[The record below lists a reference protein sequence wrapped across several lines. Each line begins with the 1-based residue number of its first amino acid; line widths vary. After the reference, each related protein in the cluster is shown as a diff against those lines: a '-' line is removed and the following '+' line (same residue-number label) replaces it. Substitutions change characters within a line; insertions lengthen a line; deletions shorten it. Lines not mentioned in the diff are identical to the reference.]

1 MKKSIFLSL
10 LLMSSFFFSSCG
22 KDQDKD
28 TFSDLKQYTLPPVD
42 TSGAVTGDWVIQR
55 ELSDPQKLNPI
66 TVQDASGQE
75 FSYYVFERLLWA
87 ADRTIYE
94 PLPWLAESLPDLS
107 DDHLVYTF
115 KLRKNIRFSN
125 SIPMT
130 GDDVIFTFKA
140 AMNPLVD
147 DAALR
152 NYIQDLK
159 KVELAGEDK
168 YTLKFT
174 MAKPYFRASRA
185 LGDIQILCRQVVDPE
200 GLTDHYT
207 WEELKDIKTAQRNPA
222 VQKFADFFNSE
233 EMNRNPKYVIGSG
246 PYIFEKWETGQ
257 TVEFRRNP
265 DYWNRDSAFGK
276 TYPQR
281 IIVKIIQDESAA
293 IVAAKNNEIDL
304 MYVMKPVD
312 FVKTMSHPEQ
322 FKMKN
327 ADPTEPRFDYI
338 GWNMN
343 SPLFKS
349 MKVRLALSYLVDRK
363 TIIDKIHFGMAV
375 PIESPVY
382 FEDKKHFNPDLPLIP
397 YDPEKAK
404 QLLTEEGWID
414 SDGDG
419 VLDKMIDGK
428 KVDFKFTFLLNTNE
442 SRKQAIL
449 VVIDALKKVGIQ
461 ADVQTLEW
469 AVYLDK
475 TKKHQFDATMGA
487 WILTDYPPDEYQLF
501 HSSQI
506 QGEGSN
512 FISYRNDEADKIMVS
527 YRTEFDENKRV
538 DLIKRLQKILYDDQV
553 YTFLWTP
560 KAKYLYGERFRNV
573 RWYPTPLTS
582 YQLTEWWVPANSR
595 KYQSPD

>member
-1 MKKSIFLSL
+1 MKKLILFSCIL
-10 LLMSSFFFSSCG
+10 LAILFISSCG
-22 KDQDKD
+22 KKQD
-28 TFSDLKQYTLPPVD
+28 TGNLQELTNYTLPPVD
-42 TSGAVTGDWVIQR
+42 TAGAVAGDWVIQR

-75 FSYYVFERLLWA
+75 YSYYVFERLLWA
-87 ADRTIYE
+87 ADRTSYD
-94 PLPWLAESLPDLS
+94 PLPWLAESLPALS
-107 DDHLVYTF
+107 DDHIVYTF
-115 KLRKNIRFSN
+115 KLRKNIKFSN
-125 SIPMT
+125 GMPMT
-130 GDDVIFTFKA
+130 GDDILFTFKA
-140 AMNPLVD
+140 TKNPLVD

-152 NYIQDLK
+152 NYIQDLT
-159 KVELAGEDK
+159 KVELVNGDK
-168 YTLKFT
+168 YTIKFT
-174 MAKPYFRASRA
+174 MAKPYFRAARA
-185 LGDIQILCRQVVDPE
+185 LGDIQILCKQVVDPE
-200 GLTDHYT
+200 GLTDRYS
-207 WEELKDIKTAQRNPA
+207 WEELKDIATAQKNPA

-233 EMNRNPKYVIGSG
+233 EMNRNPKYLIGSG

-293 IVAAKNNEIDL
+293 IVAAKNNEVDL
-304 MYVMKPVD
+304 MYVMKPID
-312 FVKTMSHPEQ
+312 FVRTMAHPEQ

-338 GWNMN
+338 GWNTKN
-343 SPLFKS
+343 PLFTSK
-349 MKVRLALSYLVDRK
+349 KVRLALSYLVDRQ

-375 PIESPVY
+375 PVESPVY
-382 FEDKKHFNPDLPLIP
+382 FEDKKDFNPDLPLIP
-397 YDPEKAK
+397 YDPVKAK
-404 QLLTEEGWID
+404 QLLADEGWTD
-414 SDGDG
+414 SNGDG
-419 VLDKMIDGK
+419 ILDKMIDGK
-428 KVDFKFTFLLNTNE
+428 RMDFKFTFLLNTNE

-475 TKKHQFDATMGA
+475 TKKHEFDATMGA

-501 HSSQI
+501 HSSQML
-506 QGEGSN
+506 GEGSN
-512 FISYRNDEADKIMVS
+512 FISYKNDEADKIMVD
-527 YRTEFDENKRV
+527 YRTEFDESKRIE
-538 DLIKRLQKILYDDQV
+538 LIKRLQKILYDDQV

-582 YQLTEWWVPANSR
+582 YQLTEWWVPENSR
-595 KYQSPD
+595 KYQSAN

>member
-1 MKKSIFLSL
+1 MRKSFFIPLLFIFTL
-10 LLMSSFFFSSCG
+10 LLFSCG
-22 KDQDKD
+22 KRQEKD
-28 TFSDLKQYTLPPVD
+28 TLTELRDYKLPQVD
-42 TSGAVTGDWVIQR
+42 TSGAVVGDWVIQR
-55 ELSDPQKLNPI
+55 ELDDPQKLNPI
-66 TVQDASGQE
+66 TVQDATGME
-75 FSYYVFERLLWA
+75 LSYYLFERLLWA
-87 ADRTIYE
+87 ADRTRYE
-94 PLPWLAESLPDLS
+94 PLPWLAESLPALS

-115 KLRKNIRFSN
+115 KLRKYIRFSN
-125 SIPMT
+125 GIPMT
-130 GDDVIFTFKA
+130 GDDIIFTFKA

-159 KVELAGEDK
+159 KVELADGDK
-168 YTLKFT
+168 YTIKFT
-174 MAKPYFRASRA
+174 MTKPYFRAARA
-185 LGDIQILCRQVVDPE
+185 LGDIQIMCKQVVDPE
-200 GLTDHYT
+200 GLTDKYT
-207 WEELKDIKTAQRNPA
+207 WDELKDIKTAQKNPA

-233 EMNRNPKYVIGSG
+233 EMNRNPKYLIGSG

-265 DYWNRDSAFGK
+265 DYWNKDSAYGRS
-276 TYPQR
+276 YPAR
-281 IIVKIIQDESAA
+281 IIVRVIQDESAA
-293 IVAAKNNEIDL
+293 IVAAKNNEVDL

-312 FVKTMSHPEQ
+312 FVKTMAHPEQ
-322 FKMKN
+322 FKMRN

-343 SPLFKS
+343 SPLFSSK
-349 MKVRLALSYLVDRK
+349 KVRLALSYLVDRN

-404 QLLTEEGWID
+404 QLLAEEGWMD
-414 SDGDG
+414 SNGDG
-419 VLDKMIDGK
+419 VLDKTIDGRR
-428 KVDFKFTFLLNTNE
+428 VDFNFTFLLNTNE

-461 ADVQTLEW
+461 ADVQPLEW

-506 QGEGSN
+506 KGEGSN
-512 FISYRNDEADKIMVS
+512 FVSYRNDEADKIMAD
-527 YRTEFDENKRV
+527 YRTEFDENKRIE
-538 DLIKRLQKILYDDQV
+538 LIKHLQKILYDDQV

-560 KAKYLYGERFRNV
+560 RAKYLLGERFKNV

-582 YQLTEWWVPANSR
+582 YQITEWWVPEDSR
-595 KYQSPD
+595 KYQTPN